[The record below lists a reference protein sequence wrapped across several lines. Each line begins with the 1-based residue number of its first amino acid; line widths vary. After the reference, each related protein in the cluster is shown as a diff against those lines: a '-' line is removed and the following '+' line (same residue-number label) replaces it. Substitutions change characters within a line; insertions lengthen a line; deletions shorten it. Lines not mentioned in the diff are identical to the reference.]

1 MLISRWIDE
10 SFGRIE
16 ERRFLFLRYVASSR
30 NFSKPLCRRDFARQI
45 YPPCGTDLWPA
56 VPRLRTRSK
65 APSVQIPG
73 NGQHFYRNTFTPVPE
88 FVPLLSLSLS
98 EVTARRC
105 LFSLSLSL
113 SDMIV
118 ARPDLA
124 ELGRNF
130 VVTFPRTNFPG
141 KRKMNYYPSGIP
153 VNPGFLRC
161 KSLVEAGNSAL
172 GIMQRIIG
180 LWRNWNR
187 LNWS

>member
-1 MLISRWIDE
+1 MSRHRAIFPSLCAAGILRDKSDKSIRHAE
-10 SFGRIE
+10 LTYDPRCRVCVHVAKLLPFRSLGTGNIFIAIRSPPSPNSS
-16 ERRFLFLRYVASSR
+16 LFS
-30 NFSKPLCRRDFARQI
+30 
-45 YPPCGTDLWPA
+45 
-56 VPRLRTRSK
+56 
-65 APSVQIPG
+65 
-73 NGQHFYRNTFTPVPE
+73 
-88 FVPLLSLSLS
+88 LSLSLRWPQDDVS
-98 EVTARRC
+98 
-105 LFSLSLSL
+105 FLSLSL

>member
-1 MLISRWIDE
+1 MSRHRAIFPSLCAAGILRDKSIRHAE
-10 SFGRIE
+10 LTYDPRCRVCVHVAKLLPFRSLGTGNIFIAIRSPPSPNSS
-16 ERRFLFLRYVASSR
+16 LFS
-30 NFSKPLCRRDFARQI
+30 
-45 YPPCGTDLWPA
+45 
-56 VPRLRTRSK
+56 
-65 APSVQIPG
+65 
-73 NGQHFYRNTFTPVPE
+73 
-88 FVPLLSLSLS
+88 LSLSLWDDRKTMS
-98 EVTARRC
+98 
-105 LFSLSLSL
+105 LFSLSL

>member
-1 MLISRWIDE
+1 MMDRWIVEEKKGGFFFLDRSRHRAIFPSLCAAGILRDKSDKSIRHAE
-10 SFGRIE
+10 LTYDPRCRVCVHVANLLPLRPDPWERATFLPQYVRPHPRIP
-16 ERRFLFLRYVASSR
+16 LF
-30 NFSKPLCRRDFARQI
+30 
-45 YPPCGTDLWPA
+45 
-56 VPRLRTRSK
+56 
-65 APSVQIPG
+65 
-73 NGQHFYRNTFTPVPE
+73 
-88 FVPLLSLSLS
+88 SLSLWT
-98 EVTARRC
+98 EPQV
-105 LFSLSLSL
+105 SLSLSL

-118 ARPDLA
+118 ARPDLL

-161 KSLVEAGNSAL
+161 KSLVEAGNSGL

-187 LNWS
+187 LNWG